1 MQAQT
6 SLSAQWHDVCSV
18 DDLVTN
24 SGVCALIDGTQVA
37 IFSVQMDGE
46 TNVYAISNW
55 DPIGEANVLYRGIV
69 GTLTDKIVV
78 ASPLYKEHYDLDTG
92 KCLEREDVSVSTYPV
107 RVDQDRVFVEL

>member
-6 SLSAQWHDVCSV
+6 SLSVQWHDVCSV

-24 SGVCALIDGTQVA
+24 SGVCALIAGIQVA
-37 IFSVQMDGE
+37 IFSVQLDGE

-92 KCLEREDVSVSTYPV
+92 KCLEREDASVSTYPV
-107 RVDQDRVFVEL
+107 RVDKDRVFVEL